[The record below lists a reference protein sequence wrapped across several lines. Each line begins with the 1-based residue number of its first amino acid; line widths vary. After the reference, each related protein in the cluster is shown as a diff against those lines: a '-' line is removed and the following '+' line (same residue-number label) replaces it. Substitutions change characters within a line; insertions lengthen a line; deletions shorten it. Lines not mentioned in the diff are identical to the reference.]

1 MDAQEELFGMLAIA
15 KQQAANIETM
25 LKRLDGQSSTLKDAT
40 LAIKDCSPTLVQ
52 AVKDATDSA
61 ISKSMLNEKKT
72 LSEAVNTAKGQFSEL
87 RPASQWDYVI
97 GAVLGGLIVG
107 MMLILL
113 FTFLIMTG
121 RISQPQTQ
129 INLDYKAIAD
139 DISKTLNLA
148 KRK

>member
-15 KQQAANIETM
+15 KQQAANIDAM
-25 LKRLDGQSSTLKDAT
+25 LKRLDSQTNVLKDTT
-40 LAIKDCSPTLVQ
+40 LAIKDCSTTLVK

-61 ISKSMLNEKKT
+61 VSKSMLDEKKA
-72 LSEAVNTAKGQFSEL
+72 LSEAVNAAKSQFSEL

-97 GAVLGGLIVG
+97 GAVLGGLVVG

-121 RISQPQTQ
+121 RISQPQAQ
-129 INLDYKAIAD
+129 ITLDNKAVAD
-139 DISKTLNLA
+139 DISKNLNLA
-148 KRK
+148 KRR